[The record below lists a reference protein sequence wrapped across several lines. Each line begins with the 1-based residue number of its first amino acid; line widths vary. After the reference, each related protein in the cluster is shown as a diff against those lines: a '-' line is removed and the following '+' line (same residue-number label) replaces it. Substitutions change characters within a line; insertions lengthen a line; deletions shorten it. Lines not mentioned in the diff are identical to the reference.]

1 MEKSLIRF
9 NYMVNYIANYI
20 IEKKNIFFFTL
31 IIILFAKPS
40 FSYIDPGTIS
50 IIISGLVSIIVT
62 IGLYF
67 SKIFYKI
74 KSIIKKIFNK
84 KTNSNS

>member
-20 IEKKNIFFFTL
+20 IEKNIFFFTL

-67 SKIFYKI
+67 SKYFIR
-74 KSIIKKIFNK
+74 
-84 KTNSNS
+84 

>member
-1 MEKSLIRF
+1 MISSLT
-9 NYMVNYIANYI
+9 NYI
-20 IEKKNIFFFTL
+20 IEKKNIFIFSL

-40 FSYIDPGTIS
+40 ISYIDPGTIS

-67 SKIFYKI
+67 SKLFYKI
-74 KSIIKKIFNK
+74 KSIIKNIFNK

>member
-1 MEKSLIRF
+1 MEKNLIRF
-9 NYMVNYIANYI
+9 NYMISSLTNYI
-20 IEKKNIFFFTL
+20 IEKKNIFIFSL

-67 SKIFYKI
+67 SKLFYKI
-74 KSIIKKIFNK
+74 KSIIKNIFNK